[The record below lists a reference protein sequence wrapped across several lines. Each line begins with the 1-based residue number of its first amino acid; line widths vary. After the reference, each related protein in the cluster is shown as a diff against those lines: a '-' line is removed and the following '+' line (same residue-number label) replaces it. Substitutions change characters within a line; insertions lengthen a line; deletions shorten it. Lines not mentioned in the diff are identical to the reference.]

1 MAKDKS
7 SPAPVEA
14 TESEAIDKVAVDEK
28 SNATKGTL
36 YVFPNWNG
44 SGKSVRVTAKDRSE
58 AIEKATAQAEKEQ
71 I

>member
-14 TESEAIDKVAVDEK
+14 TESEAIDKVAIDEQ
-28 SNATKGTL
+28 SNATEGTL

-44 SGKSVRVTAKDRSE
+44 SGKSIRVKATNRKE
-58 AIEKATAQAEKEQ
+58 AIEKATAKAKKEQ